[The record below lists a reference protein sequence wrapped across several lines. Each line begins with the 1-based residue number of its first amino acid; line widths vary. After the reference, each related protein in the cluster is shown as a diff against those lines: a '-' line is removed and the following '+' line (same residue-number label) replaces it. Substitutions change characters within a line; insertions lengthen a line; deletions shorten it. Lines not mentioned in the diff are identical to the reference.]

1 MAEAAGF
8 NIPIER
14 PKNKENRWTLI
25 QKKREMGLV
34 RDMLMTK
41 EKEIERLAEYA
52 TMREDG
58 LTCSESMLEEDT
70 K

>member
-1 MAEAAGF
+1 
-8 NIPIER
+8 
-14 PKNKENRWTLI
+14 
-25 QKKREMGLV
+25 MGLV
-34 RDMLMTK
+34 RDMLETK
-41 EKEIERLAEYA
+41 QKEIERLAEYA